1 MSQRFSPLTPYG
13 AGLILAAV
21 LAGFTGCKKEEPP
34 PPMPSAAPAPTPT
47 PTEPL
52 TLVPETPV
60 ADAGAEVPDAGG
72 VHHAGTAGG
81 AAGLAKCCAALNSN
95 AALAPSPNKEYL
107 QAAAQ
112 ACSIAVGAG
121 ASNAAVLAA
130 VQGALRGAGM
140 PATCK

>member
-1 MSQRFSPLTPYG
+1 MSQRHTLLTPMSL
-13 AGLILAAV
+13 GLILAAV
-21 LAGFTGCKKEEPP
+21 VGGFAGCKKDEPP

-47 PTEPL
+47 PTEAL
-52 TLVPETPV
+52 QLVPEAPIV
-60 ADAGAEVPDAGG
+60 DAGAEDADAGKK
-72 VHHAGTAGG
+72 VGG
-81 AAGLAKCCAALNSN
+81 GGQSLSKCCAALASN

-121 ASNAAVLAA
+121 ASNAAVLSA

-140 PATCK
+140 PASCK

>member
-1 MSQRFSPLTPYG
+1 MSQRFSPLTPFG
-13 AGLILAAV
+13 TGLVLVTLFAGY
-21 LAGFTGCKKEEPP
+21 GCKKEEPP

-52 TLVPETPV
+52 TLVPEAPAV
-60 ADAGAEVPDAGG
+60 DAGPEVPDAG
-72 VHHAGTAGG
+72 VHHSGTGGG
-81 AAGLAKCCAALNSN
+81 ASGLAKCCAALNSN

-140 PATCK
+140 PASCK

>member
-1 MSQRFSPLTPYG
+1 MSQRFSLLTPVG
-13 AGLILAAV
+13 TGLILATLLAV
-21 LAGFTGCKKEEPP
+21 SGCKKEEPP

-52 TLVPETPV
+52 TLVPEAPAV
-60 ADAGAEVPDAGG
+60 DAGPEVPDAG
-72 VHHAGTAGG
+72 VHHAGTGGG
-81 AAGLAKCCAALNSN
+81 ASGLAKCCASLASN
-95 AALAPSPNKEYL
+95 AALAPSPNKEYM

-140 PATCK
+140 PASCK

>member
-1 MSQRFSPLTPYG
+1 MSQRFSPLTPLG

-21 LAGFTGCKKEEPP
+21 VAGYTGCKKEEPP

-52 TLVPETPV
+52 TLVPEAPV
-60 ADAGAEVPDAGG
+60 VDAGVEDAAAAGPKHGG
-72 VHHAGTAGG
+72 TGGG
-81 AAGLAKCCAALNSN
+81 ASGLAKCCAALASN

-112 ACSIAVGAG
+112 ACSVAVGAG